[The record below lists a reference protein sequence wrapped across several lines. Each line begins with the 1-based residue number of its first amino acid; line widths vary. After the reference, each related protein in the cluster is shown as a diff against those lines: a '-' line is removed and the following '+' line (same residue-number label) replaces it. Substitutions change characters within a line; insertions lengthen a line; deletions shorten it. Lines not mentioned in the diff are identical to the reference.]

1 MPWPSVISLSTAS
14 YTMQFPSGF
23 GVDCDRENQIPL
35 ATVLARSEV
44 AWWRIFSV
52 KIETTKFITL
62 ALSKWI

>member
-1 MPWPSVISLSTAS
+1 
-14 YTMQFPSGF
+14 MQFPSGF